1 MIEWFDNMA
10 PVQWESVSRKYSR
23 LVWLVGW
30 QNTELLSEYL
40 DRLPR
45 ISRIVIAAH
54 RQTWQNILLLASWKN
69 IFSSD
74 RRECCAGDTL
84 CCCQSNI
91 LMKDLFSKLSFQ
103 VADTPDPDLQPVRSV
118 CAEVWCEYS
127 AASPRCLRRQQRT
140 DYCGRVQGCNNHI
153 TCPPFLC
160 QFLILDFCVT
170 VFYSIVLFSPDFH
183 RWCGSSFS
191 TSWEMCWTSLAAPS
205 TSSSPTGSSSTTGR
219 RSSSVTT
226 APTASRSSTTRA
238 ISFGRLAAKVETKYC
253 RQQGNKSWW
262 KFE

>member
-1 MIEWFDNMA
+1 MA
-10 PVQWESVSRKYSR
+10 
-23 LVWLVGW
+23 VWLLQYCTVLGIVSVENAVGW
-30 QNTELLSEYL
+30 LLGWTQNYS
-40 DRLPR
+40 
-45 ISRIVIAAH
+45 
-54 RQTWQNILLLASWKN
+54 QNISTVFPVSAAASLPHTDKPDK
-69 IFSSD
+69 IFSCWPLGKTYFPLIE
-74 RRECCAGDTL
+74 RECCAGDTL

-160 QFLILDFCVT
+160 QFLIWDFCVT
-170 VFYSIVLFSPDFH
+170 VFFSIVCLIFSPDFH

-205 TSSSPTGSSSTTGR
+205 TSSSPTGWSSTTGR